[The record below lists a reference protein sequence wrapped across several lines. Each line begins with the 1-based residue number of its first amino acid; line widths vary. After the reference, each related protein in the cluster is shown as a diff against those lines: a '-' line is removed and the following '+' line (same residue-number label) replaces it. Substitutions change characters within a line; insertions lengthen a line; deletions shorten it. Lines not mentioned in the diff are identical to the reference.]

1 VGLDFGVPK
10 KQNKRWSNLRKIYKK
25 CLRSTNISHKGTNR
39 YSKMHWVK
47 WWMNRIARR
56 WRDVRNG
63 DNLIMDLL
71 RSIYIVNH
79 LIVTILDVLGPKD
92 DYYVW

>member
-1 VGLDFGVPK
+1 
-10 KQNKRWSNLRKIYKK
+10 
-25 CLRSTNISHKGTNR
+25 
-39 YSKMHWVK
+39 
-47 WWMNRIARR
+47 MNRIARR

-92 DYYVW
+92 DYYI